1 MKIGPQIRKN
11 RVTQHVTLED
21 LAKRCDVTKSMLSK
35 IETAKS
41 MPTVAMLSTIAEALG
56 MTVSALVDDSPL
68 KTTTVMTPA
77 ANVAGNKM
85 TGTAKGYR
93 YFMFAQGLHRKIM
106 DPFLF
111 VLKKGQIRRGR
122 VSHDGEEF
130 VYVLK
135 GKVLYRVGGDE
146 FTLGPGDSLYFCS
159 ADEHDFEPLTEE
171 VQYLG
176 IMTTREEKH
185 WWKEVK
191 YGKKKRR

>member
-1 MKIGPQIRKN
+1 M
-11 RVTQHVTLED
+11 TLEE
-21 LAKRCDVTKSMLSK
+21 LAKCCDTTHSTLSR
-35 IETAKS
+35 IETGRFI
-41 MPTVAMLSTIAEALG
+41 PTVAMLSTIAEALG

-77 ANVAGNKM
+77 ANVAGARM
-85 TGTAKGYR
+85 ADTTKGYR

-111 VLKKGQIRRGR
+111 VLKKGQVRRGR

-135 GKVLYRVGGDE
+135 GKMLYHVGGDE
-146 FTLGPGDSLYFCS
+146 FTLGSGDSLYFCS

-176 IMTTREEKH
+176 IMTTRDEKG